1 MGYLL
6 DTNILT
12 AILKKNQ
19 KVNSKLE
26 EVRFLGEDVFISC
39 ITYFESKR
47 GLLYANATRQIS
59 DLNEFCRNYKI
70 LFLDDLEIIEKAC
83 EIHADLKRKG
93 RKIQEADVLIAATA
107 IVRGLVLI
115 SDDSDLL
122 RVEGLNLENWLRME
136 S

>member
-47 GLLYANATRQIS
+47 GLLYANSTRQIS
-59 DLNEFCRNYKI
+59 DLNKFCLIYRI

-83 EIHADLKRKG
+83 EIHADLKIKSEG
-93 RKIQEADVLIAATA
+93 CY
-107 IVRGLVLI
+107 RGNI
-115 SDDSDLL
+115 IY
-122 RVEGLNLENWLRME
+122 
-136 S
+136 